1 MVHKRLTAVAMGL
14 ASVAIVA
21 AQSAEDQFRPLARTH
36 RWFELRATA
45 TDRSSP
51 LLRGAVAAAFNDPA
65 AAEQLL
71 RNVIRSA
78 SGSDAADDAYALL
91 SRMYIR
97 SGQYERF
104 TALYQA
110 WAAAVPQSATVRD
123 ERENFEKFRGRP
135 NQINGPRR
143 PSVVRHDSGSYPTL
157 PITVEG
163 RTDDFIFDTG
173 AWQSALTERKAKRL
187 GLAVRDDGRTLTDVS
202 GTRTAFRTAV
212 AKEVV
217 LGGITFRNVSFA
229 VIAPGGALADAELGI
244 IGMPIIL
251 AMGGINWSNDGSAE
265 FGGSLPAST
274 VREPNLAFDHSRL
287 VLRANVLSQDVQVAL
302 DTGANTTSLNANFA
316 DAFPD
321 FIATGKKGTDAL
333 SGIGGTRT
341 FESIE
346 LAELVLTIG
355 SQPVLLRPAVV
366 TMQRISTAGGKCCI
380 GNAGHDLLKQGQGFT
395 IDLSRMTLRL
405 R

>member
-1 MVHKRLTAVAMGL
+1 MLHIRLTAVAMGL
-14 ASVAIVA
+14 ASVAIVV

-51 LLRGAVAAAFNDPA
+51 LLRGAVAAAFNDAA

-71 RNVIRSA
+71 RNVIRSTP
-78 SGSDAADDAYALL
+78 GSDVADDAYALL
-91 SRMYIR
+91 SRIYIR

-143 PSVVRHDSGSYPTL
+143 PSVVRHDSDGYLTL

-163 RTDDFIFDTG
+163 KTDEFIFDTG

-217 LGGITFRNVSFA
+217 LGGMTFRNVSFA
-229 VIAPGGALADAELGI
+229 VIAPGGAFADAELGI

-251 AMGGINWSNDGSAE
+251 AMGGINWSNDSTAE
-265 FGGSLPAST
+265 FGGSLPGST
-274 VREPNLAFDHSRL
+274 VREPNLVFDHSRL
-287 VLRANVLSQDVQVAL
+287 VLRANVLGQDVQVAL
-302 DTGANTTSLNANFA
+302 DTGANATSLNANFA

-321 FIATGKKGTDAL
+321 LIAAGKKGTDAL

-346 LAELVLTIG
+346 LAELILTIG
-355 SQPVLLRPAVV
+355 SRLIVLRPAVV
-366 TMQRISTAGGKCCI
+366 TMQRIGTAGGECCV
-380 GNAGHDLLKQGQGFT
+380 GNAGQDLLKQGQGFT